1 MLLDVAMSRHE
12 TIFNVLRIFAHNAYM
27 VAVSGRKPYCRPS
40 VLEKIFLRVMLSML
54 RATHSKKYHKYI
66 TNIPQIYH
74 KSTTKCDIVS
84 QKCDIVPQ
92 KCDIVPQK
100 A

>member
-12 TIFNVLRIFAHNAYM
+12 TIFNVLRIFAHNAYV

-54 RATHSKKYHKYI
+54 RA
-66 TNIPQIYH
+66 
-74 KSTTKCDIVS
+74 KSTFYVLS
-84 QKCDIVPQ
+84 YLLYALFQSFNV
-92 KCDIVPQK
+92 
-100 A
+100 

>member
-1 MLLDVAMSRHE
+1 MDSISPLSPL
-12 TIFNVLRIFAHNAYM
+12 I
-27 VAVSGRKPYCRPS
+27 
-40 VLEKIFLRVMLSML
+40 LEQVP
-54 RATHSKKYHKYI
+54 HSKKYHKYI